1 VNVLEQVKIAQVAKT
16 LGVSLNSVY
25 RKVKQSE
32 EKLNGHILKENG
44 VTYVTA
50 EGVEIL
56 RGLFA
61 KLNPGETVDNKEDTA
76 TNCLREIIANQQK
89 TLDAL
94 IAQHAEERARQAEER
109 ARADAII
116 MKLTQDVGKMQKM
129 LEERKPEPAP
139 QNTFADVKPEVKP
152 WEPKKVPSPLANKPW
167 YQKLWVEIFEPWK
180 MRQQPY

>member
-1 VNVLEQVKIAQVAKT
+1 VNDLEHVKIAQVAKT

-50 EGVEIL
+50 EGVAIL
-56 RGLFA
+56 RGLFV
-61 KLNPGETVDNKEDTA
+61 KLNPGETVENKEDFA
-76 TNCLREIIANQQK
+76 TNYLREIISNQQR

-94 IAQHAEERARQAEER
+94 IAQHAQERARQAEER
-109 ARADAII
+109 SRADTII
-116 MKLTQDVGKMQKM
+116 MKLTHDVGKMQKM
-129 LEERKPEPAP
+129 LEERKPEPVQVKA
-139 QNTFADVKPEVKP
+139 FAEVKP
-152 WEPKKVPSPLANKPW
+152 WEPKKISSPLAGKPW

>member
-1 VNVLEQVKIAQVAKT
+1 MESVKIAQVAKM

-44 VTYVTA
+44 VTYVTT
-50 EGVEIL
+50 EGVETL

-61 KLNPGETVDNKEDTA
+61 KLNPGETVDNKEDSA
-76 TNCLREIIANQQK
+76 NSCLREIITNQQK

-116 MKLTQDVGKMQKM
+116 MKLTQDVGKVQKM
-129 LEERKPEPAP
+129 LEERRLEPVQAK
-139 QNTFADVKPEVKP
+139 TFAEVKPEVKP
-152 WEPKKVPSPLANKPW
+152 WEPKKVSSPLVGKPW

>member
-1 VNVLEQVKIAQVAKT
+1 VKDLERFKIAQVAKI

-44 VTYVTA
+44 VTYVTK
-50 EGVEIL
+50 EGVDIL
-56 RGLFA
+56 KGLFT
-61 KLNPGETVDNKEDTA
+61 KLNVSETVNNREEP
-76 TNCLREIIANQQK
+76 TNHYLQNIIANQQK

-109 ARADAII
+109 TRADTII

-129 LEERKPEPAP
+129 LEERKPEPA
-139 QNTFADVKPEVKP
+139 QERAFAKVKPEVKP
-152 WEPKKVPSPLANKPW
+152 WEPKRIANPLEGKAW
-167 YQKLWVEIFEPWK
+167 YQKLWIEIFEPWK
-180 MRQQPY
+180 MRQESF

>member
-1 VNVLEQVKIAQVAKT
+1 MESVKIAQVAKM

-44 VTYVTA
+44 VTYVTT
-50 EGVEIL
+50 EGVETL

-61 KLNPGETVDNKEDTA
+61 KLNPGETVDNKEDSA
-76 TNCLREIIANQQK
+76 NSCLREIITNQQK

-129 LEERKPEPAP
+129 LEERKPEPVL
-139 QNTFADVKPEVKP
+139 QKTFAEVKPEVKP
-152 WEPKKVPSPLANKPW
+152 WEPKKVSSPLVGKPW
-167 YQKLWVEIFEPWK
+167 YQKRWVEIFEPWK

>member
-1 VNVLEQVKIAQVAKT
+1 MNVLEQVKIAQVAKT

-129 LEERKPEPAP
+129 LEERKPEPSP
-139 QNTFADVKPEVKP
+139 QKTFADVKPEVKP

>member
-1 VNVLEQVKIAQVAKT
+1 MEHVKIAQVAKT

-50 EGVEIL
+50 EGVAIL

-61 KLNPGETVDNKEDTA
+61 KLNPGETVENKEDSA
-76 TNCLREIIANQQK
+76 TSCLREIISNQQR

-109 ARADAII
+109 SRADTII
-116 MKLTQDVGKMQKM
+116 MKLTHDVGKMQKM
-129 LEERKPEPAP
+129 LEERKPEPA
-139 QNTFADVKPEVKP
+139 QAKTFAEVKPEVKP
-152 WEPKKVPSPLANKPW
+152 WQPKKVASPLAGKAW

>member
-1 VNVLEQVKIAQVAKT
+1 MESVKIAQVAKM

-44 VTYVTA
+44 VTYVTT

-61 KLNPGETVDNKEDTA
+61 KLNPGETVDNKEDSA
-76 TNCLREIIANQQK
+76 NSCLREIITNQQK

-129 LEERKPEPAP
+129 LEERKPELAL
-139 QNTFADVKPEVKP
+139 QKTFAEVKPEVKP
-152 WEPKKVPSPLANKPW
+152 WEPKKVSSSLVGKPW

>member
-1 VNVLEQVKIAQVAKT
+1 LEHVKIAQVAKT

-50 EGVEIL
+50 EGVAIL

-61 KLNPGETVDNKEDTA
+61 KLNPGETVENKEDSA
-76 TNCLREIIANQQK
+76 TSCLREIISNQQR

-109 ARADAII
+109 SRADTII
-116 MKLTQDVGKMQKM
+116 MKLTHDVGKMQKM
-129 LEERKPEPAP
+129 LEERKPEPVQAK
-139 QNTFADVKPEVKP
+139 TFAEVKPEVKP
-152 WEPKKVPSPLANKPW
+152 WEPKKVASPLVGKSW
-167 YQKLWVEIFEPWK
+167 YQKLWVELFEPWK
-180 MRQQPY
+180 MRHQELP